1 MSSQL
6 KIERRVSSKIQ
17 RVVRSG
23 NAIYEKQYITN
34 EWDDDIV
41 LIRQRAR
48 REIELIKLLASSDL
62 FGERLGVVRIAE
74 SNPQAATLATHE
86 IAGMSLGQF
95 IHEGNNVETN
105 LTPWFLAGRWLRQFQ
120 ALNLDDFADDTIS
133 KRDPTDIVDYCELRL
148 RSLADYAYQWP
159 NDSTRNE
166 LLKTIE
172 ELRDRAEQAE
182 TKPVWVHADY
192 APGNLMWDA
201 RVLTPIDFAMVR
213 AGTPLDDATYLI
225 HRLEMHKIYRPWL
238 RLPVAAIR
246 RAILRGLGHPTA
258 EQSAAY
264 QMLMIKHKICRLHT
278 YVRRP
283 ASSLKQS
290 LHDRWVRAALRKQL
304 QWAVTA

>member
-1 MSSQL
+1 MSSQQ

-17 RVVRSG
+17 RVVRG
-23 NAIYEKQYITN
+23 GDAIYEKQYVTN
-34 EWDDDIV
+34 EWDDDIG

-48 REIELIKLLASSDL
+48 REIELIRLLACSDL
-62 FGERLGVVRIAE
+62 FGERLGVVRIAG

-120 ALNLDDFADDTIS
+120 TLNLEDFADETIS

-148 RSLADYAYQWP
+148 RSLADYGYQWP

-166 LLKTIE
+166 LLQTIE
-172 ELRDRAEQAE
+172 ELRNRAEQAE

-213 AGTPLDDATYLI
+213 LGTPLDDATYLI

-246 RAILRGLGHPTA
+246 RAILRGLGRPTA

-278 YVRRP
+278 YARRP
-283 ASSLKQS
+283 PNSLKQS
-290 LHDRWVRAALRKQL
+290 LHDRWVRAILRRQL
-304 QWAVTA
+304 QRAVTA

>member
-105 LTPWFLAGRWLRQFQ
+105 LTPWFWLGDGCD
-120 ALNLDDFADDTIS
+120 NS
-133 KRDPTDIVDYCELRL
+133 KR
-148 RSLADYAYQWP
+148 
-159 NDSTRNE
+159 
-166 LLKTIE
+166 
-172 ELRDRAEQAE
+172 
-182 TKPVWVHADY
+182 
-192 APGNLMWDA
+192 
-201 RVLTPIDFAMVR
+201 
-213 AGTPLDDATYLI
+213 
-225 HRLEMHKIYRPWL
+225 
-238 RLPVAAIR
+238 
-246 RAILRGLGHPTA
+246 
-258 EQSAAY
+258 
-264 QMLMIKHKICRLHT
+264 
-278 YVRRP
+278 
-283 ASSLKQS
+283 
-290 LHDRWVRAALRKQL
+290 
-304 QWAVTA
+304 